1 MLLRVASEVFNVS
14 DTQHSQ
20 QGLEQGL
27 ELGLGLAVRR
37 LGLWRAA
44 RASRNQSQRLQLIK
58 RRQHG
63 LPTSGVLLGI
73 DRCGEVPIKVQ
84 DVLAQLR

>member
-27 ELGLGLAVRR
+27 GLAVR
-37 LGLWRAA
+37 LA
-44 RASRNQSQRLQLIK
+44 
-58 RRQHG
+58 
-63 LPTSGVLLGI
+63 PGI
-73 DRCGEVPIKVQ
+73 VECCPR
-84 DVLAQLR
+84 